1 MAACFSRTIDEDK
14 RARFVAQYPVTHLH
28 DDQQWK
34 MTMLIII
41 IDLPRFSLA
50 LEEEEEWS
58 ISGTLVT
65 NVISIIDAI
74 KQTKDEKTIDRPMV
88 EMRSIF
94 FFLSRRRRR
103 LIV

>member
-1 MAACFSRTIDEDK
+1 
-14 RARFVAQYPVTHLH
+14 
-28 DDQQWK
+28 
-34 MTMLIII
+34 MLIII

-94 FFLSRRRRR
+94 FFFLDEEED
-103 LIV
+103 